1 MIKYNPKYPLKHLS
15 VRVPWHDNKWN
26 GTVCNAPSKNGACL
40 ILKNCAESRDDKYEV
55 EMAGISLDVLQNE
68 EKPLP
73 PCIDER
79 ATFMS
84 PADLYKDAA
93 HPYIKSNPDT
103 HGHLKPTRIQF
114 SKFAAAAVPYNWML
128 KENAETKAE
137 QYDINFRPEKE
148 PQFTFKDNWIQ
159 EFNNQQGFLKCF
171 FEHLKPKSSLVF
183 FYAKQVPFIEQ
194 KGRVL
199 VGVGLINSIKP
210 SGEYLGSGNGGKL
223 RTGYWEHIVKHS
235 IREEGKNGFLLPYHE
250 ALAYQEKN
258 PTFNPEQLAVV
269 VPHENTF
276 EFSYAAEHVGNIT
289 AIKVLLQCVQKM
301 ELAKEL
307 GIGENH
313 DVAIQWLH
321 DQIAIVQKLKGDY
334 PGLGAALCAL
344 GIPLGHFVAA
354 QLIHISEEGQNPWE
368 KFEAAIN
375 NPNDKILPNEIQA
388 LINRRITKKY
398 NRLKKKTDQSRINLL
413 YLISRFDISQ
423 DQAKLLFVKEER
435 DKIGHIED
443 AALLENP
450 YLIYE
455 LTRLSTDPIDL
466 DIIDMGVFIKKN
478 YNGTLRPTLDF
489 DNDGLDD
496 RRVRALT
503 IRLLENAALAG
514 HTVVSRSEVIRTLRD
529 MPLDVKC
536 EVDTDDME
544 AMEDELD
551 GKIELVETK
560 EQNVAYQLKRF
571 AECRTIIRKMVIER
585 HQANVIDVEEDWE
598 TLLNQTIN
606 KPIENDHDELGRKEK
621 TAALK
626 SIATSRISVLI
637 GGAGTG
643 KTTLLIALGNQ
654 PTINQKGVLFLAP
667 TGKARVRMQESAEL
681 HNTKIEAFTLAQFLH
696 KYKRYRGLTMRYVLS
711 DEYCDTYDTV
721 IIDEASMMTEE
732 MLATLFDC
740 FSKGVQRIILVGDH
754 RQLPPIGA
762 GRPFL
767 DIINYLKPT
776 DLEQIFPKVQKG
788 YAELTANFRQAGK
801 RRADL
806 KLANWFSGNPISVAA
821 DEVLTN
827 MSEDKNNDNFRL
839 VAWTDES
846 DFITKFE
853 TVLVE
858 ELGLSSIEDISN
870 FKRSLGSA
878 DGTYFN
884 NTSKANYFKLEP
896 SVNHV
901 EDWQFLSPVREK
913 TFGVR
918 AINRYIHQLF
928 RKQDIDNAKHRY
940 SKVPKPFGVEEII
953 YGDKVINLQNRGV
966 KKNGV
971 YPEKPNAYIANGE
984 IGIITGRFKGK
995 KDKGKPKN
1003 IEIEFSSQK
1012 GYVYNFYANQFGEDA
1027 NVPLELA
1034 YAITI
1039 HKSQGSEFKK
1049 VFLVIPDP
1057 CFLLSREMLYTALTR
1072 QKEKVILLY
1081 QGSAFKLLEYSK
1093 DKYSDALS
1101 RMTNLFEA
1109 PNMVEVATGKFLEE
1123 YLIHQASDGV
1133 LLRSKSELLIYQR
1146 LIDKD
1151 LSPQYERSL
1160 SIEDTTKFPDFTIDR
1175 RHINSKMYYWEHCG
1189 MMHNPDYRADW
1200 EAKKE
1205 WYRKNDIL
1213 PIEEG
1218 GGKNGTLIISYDTP
1232 TTIHGQSRGAF
1243 SIQVVDDLIQQLL
1256 ND

>member
-1 MIKYNPKYPLKHLS
+1 MIQYNPKYPLKHLS

-40 ILKNCAESRDDKYEV
+40 ILKNCAESRNDDYEV
-55 EMAGISLDVLQNE
+55 EMAGMSLEVLQNE
-68 EKPLP
+68 DKPLP
-73 PCIDER
+73 PCIEER

-103 HGHLKPTRIQF
+103 HGHLRPTRIKF

-128 KENAETKAE
+128 KENAVTKAE
-137 QYDINFRPEKE
+137 QYGINYRPENE
-148 PQFTFKDNWIQ
+148 PIFSFKDSWVQ
-159 EFNNQQGFLKCF
+159 EFSNQQGFLRCF

-183 FYAKQVPFIEQ
+183 FYAKQVPFVEER
-194 KGRVL
+194 GRVL
-199 VGVGLINSIKP
+199 VGVGSINSIKP
-210 SGEYLGSGNGGKL
+210 SNEYLGSGEGGKL
-223 RTGYWEHIVKHS
+223 RTGYWENIVNHS
-235 IREEGKNGFLLPYHE
+235 IREEGKEGFLLPYHE
-250 ALAYQEKN
+250 ALVYQEKN
-258 PTFNPEQLAVV
+258 PTFDPAQLAVV

-313 DVAIQWLH
+313 NVAIQWLH
-321 DQIAIVQKLKGDY
+321 DQIAIIQKLKGDY
-334 PGLGAALCAL
+334 PGLGAAICAL

-354 QLIHISEEGQNPWE
+354 QLTHITEEGENPWD
-368 KFEAAIN
+368 KFEEAIN
-375 NPNDKILPNEIQA
+375 NPDGNILPPEIQE
-388 LINRRITKKY
+388 LITVRITKKY
-398 NRLKKKTDQSRINLL
+398 NRLKKKAGQERINLL
-413 YLISRFDISQ
+413 YLLSRFDISQ
-423 DQAKLLFVKEER
+423 EQAKLLFVSEER
-435 DKIGHIED
+435 SKIGVIED
-443 AALLENP
+443 KVLLENP

-455 LTRLSTDPIDL
+455 LTRLSTDPISL
-466 DIIDMGVFIKKN
+466 DVIDMGVYIKKVH
-478 YNGTLRPTLDF
+478 NGILRPKLDF
-489 DNDGLDD
+489 DNDGRDE

-503 IRLLENAALAG
+503 IRLLENGTLAG
-514 HTVVSRSEVIRTLRD
+514 HTLLSRSEIIQTLRGL
-529 MPLDVKC
+529 PLDVKC

-544 AMEDELD
+544 ATEEEFED
-551 GKIELVETK
+551 KIVLVETK
-560 EQNVAYQLKRF
+560 NDKVAYQLQRF
-571 AECRTIIRKMVIER
+571 ADCRTIIRKMVIER
-585 HQANVIDVEEDWE
+585 HQANPIDIEADWSSE
-598 TLLNQTIN
+598 LNKTIN
-606 KPIENDHDELGRKEK
+606 KPISNEHDKLGRTEK
-621 TAALK
+621 TAALEN
-626 SIATSRISVLI
+626 IATSRISVLI

-643 KTTLLIALGNQ
+643 KTTLLIALGNHQ
-654 PTINQKGVLFLAP
+654 PIKQKGILFLAP
-667 TGKARVRMQESAEL
+667 TGKARVRMQESATL
-681 HNTKIEAFTLAQFLH
+681 HNTQIEAFTLAQFLYR
-696 KYKRYRGLTMRYVLS
+696 YKRYRGSTMRYVLS

-721 IIDEASMMTEE
+721 IIDEASMLTEE

-776 DLEQIFPKVQKG
+776 DLEHIFPKVKKG

-801 RRADL
+801 QRVDL
-806 KLANWFSGNPISVAA
+806 KLANWFSGNPLSVAS
-821 DEVLTN
+821 DEVLSN
-827 MSEDKNNDNFRL
+827 MLDDKDDENFRL
-839 VAWTDES
+839 VSWADES

-858 ELGLSSIEDISN
+858 ELGLNNIEDITQ
-870 FKRSLGSA
+870 FKTSLGATS
-878 DGTYFN
+878 GFFN
-884 NTSKANYFKLEP
+884 STNKANYFNNEP

-928 RKQDIDNAKHRY
+928 RKEDINNAKHRY

-953 YGDKVINLQNRGV
+953 YGDKVINLQNKRV
-966 KKNGV
+966 KKNFV
-971 YPEKPNAYIANGE
+971 YPEKSDAYIANGE

-1012 GYVYNFYANQFGEDA
+1012 GFTYNFYAAQFGDDA

-1072 QKEKVILLY
+1072 QKEKVIVLY
-1081 QGSAFKLLEYSK
+1081 QGTEFSLLEYSK
-1093 DKYSDALS
+1093 DKYSDALA

-1109 PNMVEVATGKFLEE
+1109 PNMVEVEAGKFLEE
-1123 YLIHQASDGV
+1123 YLIQQASDGV

-1151 LSPQYERSL
+1151 LMPQYERPLTLNSA
-1160 SIEDTTKFPDFTIDR
+1160 TKFPDFTIDR
-1175 RHINSKMYYWEHCG
+1175 RHINSKIYYWEHCG
-1189 MMHNPDYRADW
+1189 MMHNPDYVADW
-1200 EAKKE
+1200 ETKKD
-1205 WYRKNDIL
+1205 WYRANGIL

-1218 GGKNGTLIISYDTP
+1218 GGTNGTLIISFDTP
-1232 TTIHGQSRGAF
+1232 TDINGQQRGAF
-1243 SIQVVDDLIQQLL
+1243 SVKTVDELIHTML